1 MLRMFVLRAE
11 QRPDTNDEGS
21 MRNAF
26 ADEVTKLAALDPRLM
41 LLSGDIGNRLFD
53 KLRAQSPRQFLNC
66 GVAEANMMGVA
77 AGMGLSGLRPIVYT
91 ITPFTTTRCLEQI
104 RVDVAYHE
112 SPVII
117 VGTGS
122 GLSYASLGPTH
133 HSLEDFAIFRAIPNL
148 RILAP
153 WDAPSLRILLRQA
166 IADGMPTYMRIGKK
180 GEKDITPMDYV
191 PPIGHGMKVAEG
203 KDVCIVAVGTV
214 ADEALAAAQL
224 LNAQGLQAEVVL
236 VHTVKPAPESVF
248 EDITRRFKSIVTV
261 EEHSRIGG
269 FGESLLSFVAS
280 RGLQLRILTL
290 GTEDRFMS
298 VVGSQKYARQHFG
311 IDATSVATAA
321 MQAAGVRG

>member
-1 MLRMFVLRAE
+1 
-11 QRPDTNDEGS
+11 

-26 ADEVTKLAALDPRLM
+26 ADEVTRLANDDKRVV

-53 KLRAQSPRQFLNC
+53 KLRAQSPSQFINC

-133 HSLEDFAIFRAIPNL
+133 HSLEDFAIFRALPNL
-148 RILAP
+148 QILAP
-153 WDAPSLRILLRQA
+153 WDSPSLRVLLR
-166 IADGMPTYMRIGKK
+166 IAHSSKKPSYIRIGKK
-180 GEKDITPMDYV
+180 GEKDLAPIEAV
-191 PPIGHGMKVAEG
+191 PPIGESLWLKSGD
-203 KDVCIVAVGTV
+203 DVCIMAVGTV
-214 ADEALAAAQL
+214 ANEAIAAVETLSNSGISA
-224 LNAQGLQAEVVL
+224 AVVL
-236 VHTVKPAPESVF
+236 VHSIKPLSVTTF
-248 EDITRRFKSIVTV
+248 EEVSTRFKAILTV

-269 FGESLLSFVAS
+269 FGEGFLAFLGSH
-280 RGLQLRILTL
+280 GLQRRVETL
-290 GTEDRFMS
+290 GTDDKFMPTI
-298 VVGSQKYARQHFG
+298 GSQDFARSYFG
-311 IDATSVATAA
+311 ITASHIA
-321 MQAAGVRG
+321 EAAKRVIDKTP

>member
-1 MLRMFVLRAE
+1 
-11 QRPDTNDEGS
+11 

-26 ADEVTKLAALDPRLM
+26 ADEVTQIAGVDPRLV

-53 KLRAQSPRQFLNC
+53 KLRAQSPAQFLNC

-77 AGMGLSGLRPIVYT
+77 AGMGLCGLRPIVYT

-148 RILAP
+148 QILAP
-153 WDAPSLRILLRQA
+153 WDAPSLRELLRQA
-166 IADGMPTYMRIGKK
+166 IASGRPTYMRIGKK
-180 GEKDITPMDYV
+180 GEKDITPKEQV
-191 PPIGHGMKVAEG
+191 PPMGAGLTLQDG
-203 KDVCIVAVGTV
+203 KDVCLVAVGTV
-214 ADEALAAAQL
+214 ANEAVSAAEQLAAE
-224 LNAQGLQAEVVL
+224 GIEAEVVL
-236 VHTVKPAPESVF
+236 AHTVKPVPTALF
-248 EDITRRFKSIVTV
+248 DDLLTRHTAIVTV

-269 FGESLLSFVAS
+269 FGESLLSHAAA
-280 RGLQLRILTL
+280 RGVVKRIEVL
-290 GTEDRFMS
+290 GTGDGFMP
-298 VVGSQKYARQHFG
+298 VVGSQFYARQYFG
-311 IDATSVATAA
+311 ISAA
-321 MQAAGVRG
+321 HVMKAAQRALG

>member
-1 MLRMFVLRAE
+1 
-11 QRPDTNDEGS
+11 

-26 ADEVTKLAALDPRLM
+26 ADEVTLLAQTDKRVV

-53 KLRAQSPRQFLNC
+53 NLRAQSPSQFINC

-133 HSLEDFAIFRAIPNL
+133 HSLEDFTILRAIPNL
-148 RILAP
+148 QILAP
-153 WDAPSLRILLRQA
+153 WDAPSLRVLLRNA
-166 IADGMPTYMRIGKK
+166 LSSEKPSYIRIGKK
-180 GEKDITPMDYV
+180 GEKDLARIETV
-191 PPIGHGMKVAEG
+191 PSIGESLWLKSGV
-203 KDVCIVAVGTV
+203 DVCIMAVGTV
-214 ADEALAAAQL
+214 ASEAIAAADTL
-224 LNAQGLQAEVVL
+224 ADSGINASVVL
-236 VHTVKPAPESVF
+236 VHSIKPLPLNTF
-248 EDITRRFKSIVTV
+248 EEVSSRFRAILTV

-269 FGESLLSFVAS
+269 FGESFVAFLGS
-280 RGLQLRILTL
+280 HGLQRHVDVL
-290 GTEDRFMS
+290 GTDDKFMPTI
-298 VVGSQKYARQHFG
+298 GSQDFARRHFG
-311 IDATSVATAA
+311 IDASHIAEAAKRVLGKTA
-321 MQAAGVRG
+321 